1 MTSGF
6 QRTVESPR
14 RAWAALNTTPMG
26 SRRLYYG
33 RPSSARRTLLLR
45 MLATVALILLVMVV
59 FLLDRDGLRDGID
72 GHVSFIDVIYFSLV
86 TITTVGYGDIV
97 PVTDTARLFDALL
110 VTPIRL
116 IVWLIFLG
124 TAYQFV
130 VQRIIEDLRMR
141 IRQSALENHIIFC
154 GFGLGG
160 TAAVNE
166 MLTRGADREKIVVID
181 TDEAA
186 VLRASEM
193 GLVGLRGDATREA
206 TLQDARVQSAKTAV
220 VSLGRDDTSVL
231 SVLTLR
237 SMAPQLRI
245 VAMVKEAE
253 NEPLLRQGGA
263 SATIC
268 PSTLGGV
275 LMANSLEN
283 SHIAR
288 YMHDMLTSDGR
299 VMLKERLATGA
310 DVGRAPTALADGIA
324 LRVLRGEQTLGFWEP
339 EATIR
344 EGDRLLLLSP
354 LEKGTA

>member
-1 MTSGF
+1 M
-6 QRTVESPR
+6 
-14 RAWAALNTTPMG
+14 
-26 SRRLYYG
+26 RL
-33 RPSSARRTLLLR
+33 
-45 MLATVALILLVMVV
+45 LATVTLILLVITV
-59 FLLDRDGLRDGID
+59 FLLDRDGLRDSID
-72 GHVSFIDVIYFSLV
+72 GHVSFIDVIYFSFV

-97 PVTDTARLFDALL
+97 PVTASARLFDALL

-141 IRQSALENHIIFC
+141 IRQSELEGHIVFC

-160 TAAVNE
+160 SSAVNE
-166 MLTRGADREKIVVID
+166 LLSRGAAREKVVVID
-181 TDEAA
+181 SDEAA
-186 VLRASEM
+186 VLRASEL

-206 TLQDARVQSAKTAV
+206 TLKDARVASARTAV

-231 SVLTLR
+231 AVLTLR
-237 SMAPQLRI
+237 ALAPQLRI

-268 PSTLGGV
+268 PSTIGGM

-283 SHIAR
+283 SNIAR
-288 YMHDMLTSDGR
+288 YMLDMLTSQGR
-299 VMLKERLATGA
+299 VMLKERTATA
-310 DVGRAPTALADGIA
+310 EDVGRPPTALADGIA
-324 LRVLRGEQTLGFWEP
+324 LHVLRADRIIDFWEP
-339 EATIR
+339 GATILA
-344 EGDRLLLLSP
+344 GDRLLLLTPIAQSGP
-354 LEKGTA
+354 AG

>member
-1 MTSGF
+1 MTTRF
-6 QRTVESPR
+6 QRTVDSPR
-14 RAWAALNTTPMG
+14 RAWAALTSTSMG
-26 SRRLYYG
+26 GRRLYYG

-45 MLATVALILLVMVV
+45 LIASLSLIVLVMVV
-59 FLLDRDGLRDGID
+59 FLLDRDGLRDSID
-72 GHVSFIDVIYFSLV
+72 GHVSFVDVIYFSLV

-130 VQRIIEDLRMR
+130 VQRIIEDFRMR
-141 IRQSALENHIIFC
+141 IRQSELENHIVFC

-160 TAAVNE
+160 GSAVSE
-166 MLTRGADREKIVVID
+166 LLSRGADREKIVVID
-181 TDEAA
+181 ADEAS
-186 VLRASEM
+186 VLRASEL

-206 TLQDARVQSAKTAV
+206 TLKDARVQNAKTAV

-231 SVLTLR
+231 CVLTLR
-237 SMAPQLRI
+237 SLAPDLRI
-245 VAMVKEAE
+245 VAMVKDAE

-275 LMANSLEN
+275 LIANSLEN
-283 SHIAR
+283 SNIAR

-299 VMLKERLATGA
+299 VMIKERLAGPA
-310 DVGRAPTALADGIA
+310 DVGQKPTGVAGGIV
-324 LRVLRGEQTLGFWEP
+324 LRIMRGEQVIGFWEA

-344 EGDRLLLLSP
+344 EGDRLLV
-354 LEKGTA
+354 LEPITP